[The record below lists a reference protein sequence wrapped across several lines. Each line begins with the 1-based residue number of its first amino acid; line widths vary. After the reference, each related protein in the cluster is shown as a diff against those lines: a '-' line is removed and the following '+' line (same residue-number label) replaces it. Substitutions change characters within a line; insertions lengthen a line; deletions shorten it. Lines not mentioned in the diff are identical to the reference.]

1 MSVAACF
8 LSLFIFQMNAFLP
21 LNEPYRE
28 TLYRGS
34 DIINCLF
41 VVAGIYFALKF
52 AETNRGSQAA
62 LAGLSL
68 GLSYLTRPE
77 GVLLFLAAFCLLF
90 LLSFVVST
98 KISKTK
104 LLWFALAYIIVS
116 MPYVAYL
123 RSVTGRWTLSGKIG
137 AARSYRA
144 ELLNVIQRNDWEAFK
159 RNHYSL
165 NKNRLEMNDWYFGYY
180 PKDPLGEEQASSAK
194 GSELLENIRLY
205 PIVPKVLFPP
215 YLFFVG
221 LMGIGY
227 SVYAAI
233 KKRALNDL
241 ILFAVFPYSVL
252 VAALSYPIPRH
263 HLFLVPFVCYF
274 GLAGLEGIRCRLR
287 SLSPIIGRT
296 VTVGIWVLI
305 IVSTGNEYLLKFQEY
320 RHSKPRVEASFLFE
334 SEIGSYLHN
343 RNAGVVM
350 STYPSIAIRV
360 GSDWQVM
367 PLGAIDDVFAF
378 AKKKRVDYIVSMDR
392 QTKRNI
398 IIDMGR
404 SAPRRRGRRRLWPEH
419 YGETS
424 GLRCRQN

>member
-1 MSVAACF
+1 MREYLVRHRYIIGLPRSSDLGILLLSYTFLNMRSLYIDPDEGYYLLLARNLLQGQGYAFNGLPNIMMPPVVPFLIAALSLIVNSYQLSLSILTAFSGSLLGILVFLISRKRLSPGMSVAACF

-180 PKDPLGEEQASSAK
+180 PKDPLGKEQAVICQGGASSSKISGYIPLSPRFFSPLIFSSSA
-194 GSELLENIRLY
+194 SWESAIPFMRL
-205 PIVPKVLFPP
+205 
-215 YLFFVG
+215 
-221 LMGIGY
+221 
-227 SVYAAI
+227 
-233 KKRALNDL
+233 
-241 ILFAVFPYSVL
+241 
-252 VAALSYPIPRH
+252 
-263 HLFLVPFVCYF
+263 
-274 GLAGLEGIRCRLR
+274 
-287 SLSPIIGRT
+287 
-296 VTVGIWVLI
+296 
-305 IVSTGNEYLLKFQEY
+305 
-320 RHSKPRVEASFLFE
+320 
-334 SEIGSYLHN
+334 
-343 RNAGVVM
+343 
-350 STYPSIAIRV
+350 
-360 GSDWQVM
+360 
-367 PLGAIDDVFAF
+367 
-378 AKKKRVDYIVSMDR
+378 
-392 QTKRNI
+392 
-398 IIDMGR
+398 
-404 SAPRRRGRRRLWPEH
+404 
-419 YGETS
+419 
-424 GLRCRQN
+424 